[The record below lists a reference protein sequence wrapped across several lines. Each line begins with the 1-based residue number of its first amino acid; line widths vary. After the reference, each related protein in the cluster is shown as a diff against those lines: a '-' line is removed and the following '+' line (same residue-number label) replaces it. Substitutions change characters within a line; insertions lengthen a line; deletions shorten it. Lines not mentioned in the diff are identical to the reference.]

1 RHHEPDAEVDFT
13 ARRRENTA
21 VARLAQL
28 VESTS
33 LTRRGSGVRIPQR
46 ALHRSPGDG
55 RPEAPPL
62 LPLTSVQRLRRRQ
75 QHAIRPEHVRLE
87 DRGRT
92 IEVAGTNGGEDLRV
106 LVDGLVLGVLD
117 VLEVPELPGQ
127 DARAQIVQHG
137 GEPTVAAALGDV
149 PVKRVVELDSALRVV
164 RLDRLGKLTVDA
176 LEDLEVAFGQIGE
189 GELAGEE
196 VERAHDRI
204 ELEGIEQRLDGD
216 SEAAM

>member
-1 RHHEPDAEVDFT
+1 
-13 ARRRENTA
+13 
-21 VARLAQL
+21 
-28 VESTS
+28 
-33 LTRRGSGVRIPQR
+33 TRRAALQR
-46 ALHRSPGDG
+46 RS
-55 RPEAPPL
+55 L

-87 DRGRT
+87 DRGGT
-92 IEVAGTNGGEDLRV
+92 LVVAGTYRGEDLRV
-106 LVDGLVLGVLD
+106 LVDRLMLRVFD

-204 ELEGIEQRLDGD
+204 ELEG
-216 SEAAM
+216 